1 MTPILPQ
8 FAADLLHRKQV
19 DHVGSLDHVDNDR
32 CRVKEWPEGSA
43 QRDRLFVEIISN
55 FDQTEPRWCLA
66 PY

>member
-32 CRVKEWPEGSA
+32 CGVKKWPEGSA
-43 QRDRLFVEIISN
+43 QWDRLFVEIN
-55 FDQTEPRWCLA
+55 QQF
-66 PY
+66 